1 MIFTLLSTWKQP
13 GMLPEKLFV
22 ALWGES
28 GVGLQKGCVGELLG
42 S

>member
-1 MIFTLLSTWKQP
+1 MIFTLSSMWKQP
-13 GMLPEKLFV
+13 GMLPEKLVV

-28 GVGLQKGCVGELLG
+28 GVGLQGGCVGELVG